1 MKVKSTGLGKTQLQC
16 HFDGFSPKENGEPSV
31 VMIITSTEPVHWH
44 IEADLGG
51 KDLRQ
56 MAGQMLKPAT
66 IWHLLKLLVLGSEAK
81 GFVMEKD
88 GGRRSTRDRVQRE
101 PVQRDLSATAPAAPA
116 APAPAAAAPVDRNP
130 RLSVAAAAAPAPV
143 NGTSRHRAGHGSPGG
158 QGRLGRAE
166 RPRAAAR
173 RAAAATGRSGEAV
186 RGGLGAGPTRER
198 RPPASRSGGRSASR
212 SAAHAAVLGMTTHTT
227 RITTIGG

>member
-16 HFDGFSPKENGEPSV
+16 HFDGFAKKENGEPSV
-31 VMIITSTEPVHWH
+31 VMVITSTEPVHWH

-66 IWHLLKLLVLGSEAK
+66 VWHLLKLLVLGSEAK

-101 PVQRDLSATAPAAPA
+101 PAQRDLSATAPAAPTEATAPVVA
-116 APAPAAAAPVDRNP
+116 AAQEPGPVAAAAPSNGN
-130 RLSVAAAAAPAPV
+130 LAAPSGGA
-143 NGTSRHRAGHGSPGG
+143 TQRAAKADSGDLSERE
-158 QGRLGRAE
+158 QRRAE
-166 RPRAAAR
+166 LRRQREEAAKQY
-173 RAAAATGRSGEAV
+173 
-186 RGGLGAGPTRER
+186 
-198 RPPASRSGGRSASR
+198 
-212 SAAHAAVLGMTTHTT
+212 AAV
-227 RITTIGG
+227 

>member
-31 VMIITSTEPVHWH
+31 VMVITSTEPVHWH

-66 IWHLLKLLVLGSEAK
+66 IWHLLKLMVLGSEAK

-88 GGRRSTRDRVQRE
+88 GGRRSTRDRVQRDT
-101 PVQRDLSATAPAAPA
+101 VQRDLSATAPAP
-116 APAPAAAAPVDRNP
+116 
-130 RLSVAAAAAPAPV
+130 AAAPATAATAADQPAAAPPAPV
-143 NGTSRHRAGHGSPGG
+143 KSTPAAPSATPAPQAAQAESGELSDREKR
-158 QGRLGRAE
+158 RAE
-166 RPRAAAR
+166 LRKQREEAAKQY
-173 RAAAATGRSGEAV
+173 AA
-186 RGGLGAGPTRER
+186 
-198 RPPASRSGGRSASR
+198 
-212 SAAHAAVLGMTTHTT
+212 
-227 RITTIGG
+227 I

>member
-16 HFDGFSPKENGEPSV
+16 HFDGFSPKEGGEPSV
-31 VMIITSTEPVHWH
+31 VMVITSTEPVHWH

-81 GFVMEKD
+81 GFVMEKE

-101 PVQRDLSATAPAAPA
+101 PVQRDLSTTAAASAPAKAASAPAAAVSPAAAVEPTPAA
-116 APAPAAAAPVDRNP
+116 APAPAT
-130 RLSVAAAAAPAPV
+130 PAPQ
-143 NGTSRHRAGHGSPGG
+143 RAAKAESGELSD
-158 QGRLGRAE
+158 REKRRAE
-166 RPRAAAR
+166 LRKQREEAAKQY
-173 RAAAATGRSGEAV
+173 ATA
-186 RGGLGAGPTRER
+186 
-198 RPPASRSGGRSASR
+198 
-212 SAAHAAVLGMTTHTT
+212 
-227 RITTIGG
+227 

>member
-16 HFDGFSPKENGEPSV
+16 HFDGFSPKEGGEQSV

-66 IWHLLKLLVLGSEAK
+66 IWHLVKLLITGSEAK
-81 GFVMEKD
+81 GFVMEKE

-101 PVQRDLSATAPAAPA
+101 PVQRDLSAPAPAVAV
-116 APAPAAAAPVDRNP
+116 PAAAAPVDEP
-130 RLSVAAAAAPAPV
+130 APAAAAAATPVPV
-143 NGTSRHRAGHGSPGG
+143 NGSSKAPS
-158 QGRLGRAE
+158 AASAS
-166 RPRAAAR
+166 RAAKTDA
-173 RAAAATGRSGEAV
+173 GE
-186 RGGLGAGPTRER
+186 LSDRER
-198 RPPASRSGGRSASR
+198 RRAELRRQR
-212 SAAHAAVLGMTTHTT
+212 EEAAKQYAAV
-227 RITTIGG
+227 

>member
-16 HFDGFSPKENGEPSV
+16 HFDGFAKKENGEPSV
-31 VMIITSTEPVHWH
+31 VMVITSTEPVHWH

-66 IWHLLKLLVLGSEAK
+66 VWHLLKLLVLGSEAK

-101 PVQRDLSATAPAAPA
+101 PVVARPLGHCPERSGGSGPVATAPAAAAVQEPVSAAVTATPAPSNGNLA
-116 APAPAAAAPVDRNP
+116 APSGGTAQRAAKADSSD
-130 RLSVAAAAAPAPV
+130 LSE
-143 NGTSRHRAGHGSPGG
+143 REQR
-158 QGRLGRAE
+158 RAE
-166 RPRAAAR
+166 LRKQ
-173 RAAAATGRSGEAV
+173 
-186 RGGLGAGPTRER
+186 REET
-198 RPPASRSGGRSASR
+198 AKQY
-212 SAAHAAVLGMTTHTT
+212 AAV
-227 RITTIGG
+227 